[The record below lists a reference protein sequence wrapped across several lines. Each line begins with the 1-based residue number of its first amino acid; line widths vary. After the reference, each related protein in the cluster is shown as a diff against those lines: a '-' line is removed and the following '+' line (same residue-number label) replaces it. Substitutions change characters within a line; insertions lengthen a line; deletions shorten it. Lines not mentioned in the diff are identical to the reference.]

1 MDIDKAYL
9 MGFEF
14 DNNGKF
20 LGWSPLFN
28 YSNLQTLQMSLTL
41 PTPSQVTFDQRDT
54 GYTLDINGELLNI
67 KNTQSETLKLKYWS
81 QLISKID
88 RIAINNK
95 LVIKT
100 IDSNLEEE
108 FNKLKQHEEYKI
120 PSDLREDIYKNAV
133 SAKIQQI
140 SADPKNMV
148 LSYSPITMDK
158 LRKQAN
164 TSSSKGQ
171 LMYKL
176 TGLNPATKFIMQKQN
191 MDGKDVIGI
200 SAVGEKIFMGLSYY
214 WNEGIR
220 NKDQKWHR
228 RMKFKSTTY
237 RIHNRSVKRTDGSYR
252 PEKMTKYTIA
262 DVNWHNI
269 PNVAELQKA
278 FINAS
283 EIAKELIESGF
294 AEGSLALQKEVA
306 KRMRNKSQAD
316 LMISQLLSAATDNAK
331 ELILSK
337 INAGSDFAAMYLH
350 LLILGYDIS
359 DIVSFMTSEAVE
371 TIASLYELSVFNETV
386 NKSKVEDAVEL
397 AMGNINYRDYV
408 DVSKLESQC
417 KLKLQSDES
426 KLKYVIDSI
435 LSGKSDKSNEQI
447 KYIKGKLEK
456 NGIKFE
462 NLKGYELFKQYYN
475 SIQDDKTK
483 AAELI
488 GILRDVKLPQLMN
501 LLFNSKQDV
510 DSFLSLLERAKIQ
523 DKTETL
529 RRYREVLD
537 LHLIIQEIVGNKMSD
552 NDYRADIEEFMKIYK
567 DSRETSNLGFLLGLN
582 RGVKTDPGEFM
593 NQIHKIE
600 QIFINQV
607 KPYIK
612 YEKDGTINIEETAEN
627 LAREH
632 SEDADYVNSI
642 INLLSKNNRLGLDML
657 TEFNLQLFIDNS
669 VYQDTALDIYD
680 LVKSQ
685 FNIFDVVLRHENHN
699 TAFNAISAGLQY
711 MTRSS
716 IKGALLNEVR
726 KSLQLNGQYLDNKS
740 FKKII
745 NYCDELLVAKFL
757 KEENISF
764 IINKGQ
770 DYYNENFDVI
780 QTVEQTSISL
790 ATSHGRAS
798 FKKWFEQYFLP
809 QLQNG
814 LVTIGEQ
821 TISVDRNNS
830 FLSFIVDGI
839 ENGFPI
845 KKLAINMGQVEKST
859 RVAEQLN
866 IATQGFNALD
876 KQLQDIIML
885 YTLLVTKNNPGNDR
899 FTSLFSQTFNESNN
913 INYRYSK
920 FLGEWDYRVSNLSN
934 SYDILSEFNYTLNDV
949 QFKLAKIYNS
959 RTIKYAYEP
968 YILYNENGNLVYKHL
983 INPYGYGI
991 DKYSDIINESD
1002 LGMFSKSTSLSQRL
1016 RNFRDDG
1023 VIFLPG
1029 NDRVKTIMSQ
1039 IKSNNPN
1046 LVLNA
1051 LRALI
1056 SSKLL
1061 NITIEC

>member
-1 MDIDKAYL
+1 
-9 MGFEF
+9 
-14 DNNGKF
+14 
-20 LGWSPLFN
+20 
-28 YSNLQTLQMSLTL
+28 
-41 PTPSQVTFDQRDT
+41 
-54 GYTLDINGELLNI
+54 
-67 KNTQSETLKLKYWS
+67 
-81 QLISKID
+81 
-88 RIAINNK
+88 
-95 LVIKT
+95 
-100 IDSNLEEE
+100 
-108 FNKLKQHEEYKI
+108 
-120 PSDLREDIYKNAV
+120 
-133 SAKIQQI
+133 
-140 SADPKNMV
+140 
-148 LSYSPITMDK
+148 
-158 LRKQAN
+158 
-164 TSSSKGQ
+164 
-171 LMYKL
+171 
-176 TGLNPATKFIMQKQN
+176 
-191 MDGKDVIGI
+191 
-200 SAVGEKIFMGLSYY
+200 
-214 WNEGIR
+214 
-220 NKDQKWHR
+220 
-228 RMKFKSTTY
+228 
-237 RIHNRSVKRTDGSYR
+237 
-252 PEKMTKYTIA
+252 
-262 DVNWHNI
+262 
-269 PNVAELQKA
+269 
-278 FINAS
+278 
-283 EIAKELIESGF
+283 
-294 AEGSLALQKEVA
+294 
-306 KRMRNKSQAD
+306 
-316 LMISQLLSAATDNAK
+316 
-331 ELILSK
+331 
-337 INAGSDFAAMYLH
+337 
-350 LLILGYDIS
+350 
-359 DIVSFMTSEAVE
+359 MTSEAVE

-417 KLKLQSDES
+417 KLKLQSNES

-435 LSGKSDKSNEQI
+435 LSGKSDKSNEHI

-1016 RNFRDDG
+1016 RNFRDEG

-1046 LVLNA
+1046 
-1051 LRALI
+1051 
-1056 SSKLL
+1056 
-1061 NITIEC
+1061 